1 MEAKAARYRS
11 LSLSLSHWPCA
22 SVSFFLGAAAKCNEC
37 SYSFMSA
44 VMTFYIPHW
53 TSDGDWNRACVMSMT
68 TTETLVGSPRWCD
81 QEKGQ
86 GGEPHLGSAAV
97 DKCQW

>member
-11 LSLSLSHWPCA
+11 LSLSLTGRVRPSL
-22 SVSFFLGAAAKCNEC
+22 SFSALLPCNEC